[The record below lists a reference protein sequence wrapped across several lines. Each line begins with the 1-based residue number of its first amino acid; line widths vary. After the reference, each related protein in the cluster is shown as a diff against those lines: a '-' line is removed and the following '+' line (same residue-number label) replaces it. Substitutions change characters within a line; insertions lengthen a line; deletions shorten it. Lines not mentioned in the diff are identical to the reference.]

1 MMKYVTTARALSVL
15 KAQYILRRPR
25 KVKGRKKKKTNLNI
39 NINCYL
45 SIHAINID
53 VNDVNRP
60 GKVKTNCWHV
70 FFFFLNST
78 SLLCVTYTYIT
89 IDYFFGFVWFR
100 LCVCARVSFGNT
112 LLLLHCHSTQTHT
125 APMQMLRYIHLHI
138 YILKYI
144 YSWCEFEK

>member
-1 MMKYVTTARALSVL
+1 MKYVTTARALSVL

-70 FFFFLNST
+70 FFFFFKFYVTAVCNVYNYRLFFWVCLISFVCVRARFIWKYLIVVALSQYTNT
-78 SLLCVTYTYIT
+78 HCTNADASLYTFTY
-89 IDYFFGFVWFR
+89 
-100 LCVCARVSFGNT
+100 
-112 LLLLHCHSTQTHT
+112 
-125 APMQMLRYIHLHI
+125 I

-144 YSWCEFEK
+144 YS

>member
-70 FFFFLNST
+70 FFFFKFY
-78 SLLCVTYTYIT
+78 VTAVCNVYNYRL
-89 IDYFFGFVWFR
+89 FFLGLFDFV
-100 LCVCARVSFGNT
+100 CVCARAFHLEIPYCCCIVTVHKHT
-112 LLLLHCHSTQTHT
+112 LHQCRCF
-125 APMQMLRYIHLHI
+125 AIYIYIYI

-144 YSWCEFEK
+144 YS